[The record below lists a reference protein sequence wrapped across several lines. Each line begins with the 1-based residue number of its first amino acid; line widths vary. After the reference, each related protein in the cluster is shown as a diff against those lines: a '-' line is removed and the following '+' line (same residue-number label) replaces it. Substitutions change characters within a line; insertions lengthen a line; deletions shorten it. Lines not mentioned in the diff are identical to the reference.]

1 MTPSPRPQYWGL
13 GVGPAGYILLGF
25 TDRHQL
31 LQWLL
36 TSSRDRR
43 EVVVHKRIV
52 YSGMN
57 AMDLNEFTAILV
69 AHREPGEIQR
79 FVLEWG

>member
-1 MTPSPRPQYWGL
+1 MNPSPRPSYWGL
-13 GVGPAGYILLGF
+13 GVDRDGYLLLGF
-25 TDRHQL
+25 ADRYSL

-36 TSSRDRR
+36 ASSRDRR

-57 AMDLNEFTAILV
+57 AMDLNEFIAAVPTT
-69 AHREPGEIQR
+69 REKGEMAR
-79 FVLEWG
+79 FFLEWG